1 MGFKIKNF
9 FLLIILIL
17 LQSCSGGRIGNFL
30 ETSFKNIKE
39 PKIKEDTENKMVT
52 KLEENIENVDYAD
65 TENGSVS
72 DELIKLNDLFESEV
86 ITKEEFEKAKKKL
99 LDK

>member
-1 MGFKIKNF
+1 MLINLVYLVIFLILIYVIYIAVKAINTGMQAKNSNKLEDDIKNTNY
-9 FLLIILIL
+9 ID
-17 LQSCSGGRIGNFL
+17 SGNESI
-30 ETSFKNIKE
+30 
-39 PKIKEDTENKMVT
+39 
-52 KLEENIENVDYAD
+52 
-65 TENGSVS
+65 S

>member
-1 MGFKIKNF
+1 MLIN
-9 FLLIILIL
+9 LVYLIIFLIL
-17 LQSCSGGRIGNFL
+17 VYVIYIAVKAINTGMQA
-30 ETSFKNIKE
+30 KNL
-39 PKIKEDTENKMVT
+39 NKLADNT
-52 KLEENIENVDYAD
+52 KNADYAD
-65 TENGSVS
+65 TENESIS